1 MSIALPAT
9 WPEAK
14 PVLEDRHTQVVEAM
28 TSVDGSLDTLFT
40 EIKETRKLIDQL
52 QRTVG
57 LMGQTIESL
66 DASYG
71 RMADELQNM
80 KQAIRPLLAG

>member
-1 MSIALPAT
+1 MTAALPAT
-9 WPEAK
+9 WSEAH
-14 PVLEDRHTQVVEAM
+14 PVLEAM
-28 TSVDGSLDTLFT
+28 TSVDGSLDTLF
-40 EIKETRKLIDQL
+40 EEHQKHRGLIDQLRNDIDQL

-57 LMGQTIESL
+57 VMGQTVESL

-80 KQAIRPLLAG
+80 RQAIQPLLNE